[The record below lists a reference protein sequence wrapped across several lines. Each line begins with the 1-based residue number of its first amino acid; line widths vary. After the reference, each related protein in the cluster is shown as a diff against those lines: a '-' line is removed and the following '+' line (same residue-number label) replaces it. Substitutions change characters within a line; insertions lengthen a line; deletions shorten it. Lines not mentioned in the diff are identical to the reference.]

1 MSRPLRYELEG
12 LRSARRGD
20 CRVLFALDHD
30 TRVLL
35 VGADL
40 PPGRRPPLNAPV

>member
-1 MSRPLRYELEG
+1 MSRPLRDELEG

-35 VGADL
+35 MVPISHRADAY
-40 PPGRRPPLNAPV
+40 R